1 MLYCE
6 YCYVKTEKD
15 EDQLIKMSVEN
26 GDNLSTLIKQEYIKN
41 YIDPT
46 SSKCLIQLMKIHKT
60 IKEFEGIKKD
70 FVVIEL
76 EEYNRHMTFIAYSNT
91 KLIDEQR
98 FEKIKHKEK
107 KNR

>member
-1 MLYCE
+1 
-6 YCYVKTEKD
+6 
-15 EDQLIKMSVEN
+15 
-26 GDNLSTLIKQEYIKN
+26 
-41 YIDPT
+41 
-46 SSKCLIQLMKIHKT
+46 MKIHKT